1 MPKQRIKNAVFKHFH
16 QNIGACP
23 WSKKIC
29 VDQWLVKY
37 CTLGRIW
44 AKRGLGEQVW
54 CVRNTGGES
63 GESRQ
68 QENFAIIGINLGDS
82 ISSL

>member
-16 QNIGACP
+16 QNIRAYP
-23 WSKKIC
+23 RSKKIC

-68 QENFAIIGINLGDS
+68 QENFTIIGINLGDS
-82 ISSL
+82 ISSP